1 MLAESAASAAK
12 LYKEQEEKQKA
23 QEQERE
29 YRPKIFQIY
38 SKLFQKKILPQF
50 PSDTSNI
57 LRLNAISITFEMKV
71 A

>member
-23 QEQERE
+23 QEQEGVSSKYFE
-29 YRPKIFQIY
+29 IY